1 MNELLWLPTWP
12 SQFSLL
18 TVLALMLLIGGL
30 AARILCPILRVPEIS
45 VYLLCGLLLG
55 PTGLSIVSA
64 RTAPGIETLA
74 NLAMGFVL
82 FELGR
87 RVDLSWLRYER
98 WALIT
103 GVTQFICVFI
113 ALATAFLAIGADG
126 ATAFM
131 AAALGATASPA
142 IIARITQETHSE
154 GQVTERLLHAV
165 AIQCLMGF
173 FVFVMGLQI
182 MHVSYAT
189 TSPITLLQPAYLFFG
204 SVMLGWLA
212 SIIANRLSR
221 MLKSNSTAQI
231 VLLISVIL
239 LLVEANQLLKLSPL
253 VSILIFGM
261 RAHGHRDE
269 PMLISTEPVFTASLL
284 YIFLFVYLGT
294 TINIALSQG
303 MLMLGLVIMAVRW
316 LMLVLPSIVLARRN
330 GLTAA
335 KGLCL
340 GSAMLPTSTLSVLF
354 LGHASSFYPEFG
366 TEVTRLLGA
375 MLLITYAIGPLVTWW
390 AMRLCGEARSND

>member
-18 TVLALMLLIGGL
+18 TMLALMLLIGGL
-30 AARILCPILRVPEIS
+30 AARILCPILRIPEIS

-55 PTGLSIVSA
+55 PTGLSIISV

-74 NLAMGFVL
+74 NLAMGLVL

-98 WALIT
+98 WALTAGI
-103 GVTQFICVFI
+103 TQFICVFT
-113 ALATAFLAIGADG
+113 ALAAVFLAIGADG

-142 IIARITQETHSE
+142 IIVRITQETQSE

-173 FVFVMGLQI
+173 VVFVIGLQV
-182 MHVSYAT
+182 MHVSHTA
-189 TSPITLLQPAYLFFG
+189 TSPMTLLQPAYLFIG
-204 SVMLGWLA
+204 SVLLGWLA
-212 SIIANRLSR
+212 SIVANRLSR
-221 MLKSNSTAQI
+221 MLKSTPTAQI
-231 VLLISVIL
+231 VLLISLVL

-261 RAHGHRDE
+261 QARGHRDE
-269 PMLISTEPVFTASLL
+269 PMLISTESIFTNSLV

-294 TINIALSQG
+294 TIDIAPSQK
-303 MLMLGLVIMAVRW
+303 MLMLGLAIMAVRW
-316 LMLVLPSIVLARRN
+316 LMLVLPSVALARLN
-330 GLTAA
+330 GLTLA
-335 KGLCL
+335 KGLWL

-375 MLLITYAIGPLVTWW
+375 MLLITYAIGPFVTWW
-390 AMRLCGEARSND
+390 AMRLCGEARRDD